1 MTGWEYDPEGFE
13 FKLNADLILKKPFE
27 MEELDLA
34 LEKLLSKMHTKKI
47 RSRATPKK
55 TQVIT
60 PDTIRQITKWCTLVI
75 YLMHSKIHL
84 IFPNS
89 KRYT

>member
-13 FKLNADLILKKPFE
+13 SKLNADLILKKPFE

-34 LEKLLSKMHTKKI
+34 LEKFLSEMHTKKI

-55 TQVIT
+55 
-60 PDTIRQITKWCTLVI
+60 RKL
-75 YLMHSKIHL
+75 
-84 IFPNS
+84 
-89 KRYT
+89 